1 MVRDLAETIAS
12 GPEII
17 LETGGKQM
25 DPETV
30 HGRDDKEIGLENK
43 GFPYN
48 DILNIFLFIIGI
60 FNRDHRWLDRG
71 CQFEDLSEGIVTS

>member
-17 LETGGKQM
+17 LETAGKKM
-25 DPETV
+25 DPEKV

-48 DILNIFLFIIGI
+48 DISNIFLFIIGI
-60 FNRDHRWLDRG
+60 FHRDH
-71 CQFEDLSEGIVTS
+71 